1 MITQFLRRLE
11 SLIKAFWGMEFNPFD
26 KNVSEKNSFQSN
38 DYIQAMA
45 RLEHLK
51 TIKGLGLF
59 TGLSGM
65 GKTFTLR
72 CFASSLNTN
81 LYKVVY
87 IPLSTVTV
95 MEFYRSLAYGMDL
108 EPKTKKID
116 LFRAIQERIT
126 LLTKDK
132 RITPIVIVDEAQ
144 YLKTEVLNDIK
155 LLLNFE
161 MDSKNYAIFIL
172 NGQPVLNST
181 LSKQVH
187 EALKQRIV
195 INYNFEGISK
205 QEIENYIKSRLT
217 LCGVHENIFKDNA
230 IEAIYSCC
238 NGSTRKLNSIVEKC
252 LLIGA
257 QSKERVIDTNM
268 VMLAQNEAELIS

>member
-1 MITQFLRRLE
+1 M
-11 SLIKAFWGMEFNPFD
+11 IKAFWGMEFNPFD

-38 DYIQAMA
+38 DYTQAMA

-72 CFASSLNTN
+72 CFASSLNPN

-95 MEFYRSLAYGMDL
+95 MEFYRSLAYGMGL

-116 LFRAIQERIT
+116 LFKSIQGCIT
-126 LLTKDK
+126 LLAKDK

-217 LCGVHENIFKDNA
+217 LCGVHENIFNDNA

>member
-1 MITQFLRRLE
+1 MF
-11 SLIKAFWGMEFNPFD
+11 KPFWGMEFNPFSKD
-26 KNVSEKNSFQSN
+26 ISEKSGFQSN
-38 DYIQAMA
+38 DFNQAMA
-45 RLEHLK
+45 RLEYIK
-51 TIKGLGLF
+51 NTKGLGLF
-59 TGLSGM
+59 TGLSGV
-65 GKTFTLR
+65 GKTYALR
-72 CFASSLNTN
+72 CFAASLNPN

-108 EPKTKKID
+108 EPQTKKID
-116 LFRAIQERIT
+116 LFKSIQERIT

-132 RITPIVIVDEAQ
+132 RITPIIIIDEAQ

-172 NGQPVLNST
+172 NGQPILNNT

-195 INYNFEGISK
+195 ISYNFEGISK
-205 QEIENYIKSRLT
+205 PEIESYIKSRLA
-217 LCGVHENIFKDNA
+217 LCGVHENIFNDNS

-252 LLIGA
+252 LLIG
-257 QSKERVIDTNM
+257 SKSNERVIDTNM
-268 VMLAQNEAELIS
+268 VMLAQNEIELVN